1 MSEVT
6 TWSQQLLEKSKTK
19 HWATHIFFGD
29 EPPADLYLIWCI
41 KSWILHILRG
51 HTIQHWRLPDPK
63 SSTVNKQH
71 NSWTILRPNPT
82 QLKTVKTKKFKKNFD
97 RSLFQKLRKKKK
109 EKENQPKK
117 QDSARQSIIII
128 IKTTWKNYI
137 RRKPRPVLPCD
148 APPPHAGLRCNNE
161 MPVCMYSTRITS
173 IYSLGMCAAALTARV
188 VASGRS
194 YGRAP
199 WPTSPPATFCSI
211 TALPSIELFFSRP
224 SPNSIVRMNFDFNL
238 TRFNEF
244 LKW

>member
-109 EKENQPKK
+109 EKESQPKK

-128 IKTTWKNYI
+128 IKTTWKTI
-137 RRKPRPVLPCD
+137 FEGSHALFCPVTPRP
-148 APPPHAGLRCNNE
+148 R
-161 MPVCMYSTRITS
+161 TQ
-173 IYSLGMCAAALTARV
+173 
-188 VASGRS
+188 ASGATTRCQ
-194 YGRAP
+194 YVCTAP
-199 WPTSPPATFCSI
+199 VLQVFIA
-211 TALPSIELFFSRP
+211 
-224 SPNSIVRMNFDFNL
+224 
-238 TRFNEF
+238 
-244 LKW
+244 

>member
-82 QLKTVKTKKFKKNFD
+82 QLKTVKTKKFKKKL
-97 RSLFQKLRKKKK
+97 RSLTLPEAQEEKKKK
-109 EKENQPKK
+109 KKASPKNKTQHVSPSLSKQLEKLYSKEATPC
-117 QDSARQSIIII
+117 SALWRPAPA
-128 IKTTWKNYI
+128 
-137 RRKPRPVLPCD
+137 RRPQVQQRD
-148 APPPHAGLRCNNE
+148 AS
-161 MPVCMYSTRITS
+161 MYVQHP
-173 IYSLGMCAAALTARV
+173 YYKYL
-188 VASGRS
+188 
-194 YGRAP
+194 
-199 WPTSPPATFCSI
+199 
-211 TALPSIELFFSRP
+211 
-224 SPNSIVRMNFDFNL
+224 
-238 TRFNEF
+238 
-244 LKW
+244 

>member
-1 MSEVT
+1 M
-6 TWSQQLLEKSKTK
+6 
-19 HWATHIFFGD
+19 
-29 EPPADLYLIWCI
+29 
-41 KSWILHILRG
+41 
-51 HTIQHWRLPDPK
+51 
-63 SSTVNKQH
+63 
-71 NSWTILRPNPT
+71 
-82 QLKTVKTKKFKKNFD
+82 KTKKFKKKL
-97 RSLFQKLRKKKK
+97 RSLTLPEAQEEKKRKRKPAQKTRLSTSVHHYHYQ
-109 EKENQPKK
+109 NNL
-117 QDSARQSIIII
+117 
-128 IKTTWKNYI
+128 KNYI

-244 LKW
+244 LK

>member
-29 EPPADLYLIWCI
+29 EPPADLNLIWCI

-82 QLKTVKTKKFKKNFD
+82 QLKTVKQKNLKKNFD

-109 EKENQPKK
+109 KKKASPKNKTQHVSPSLSLSKQLEKLYSKEATPC
-117 QDSARQSIIII
+117 SALWRPAPA
-128 IKTTWKNYI
+128 
-137 RRKPRPVLPCD
+137 RRPQVQQRD
-148 APPPHAGLRCNNE
+148 AS
-161 MPVCMYSTRITS
+161 MYVQHP
-173 IYSLGMCAAALTARV
+173 YYKYL
-188 VASGRS
+188 
-194 YGRAP
+194 
-199 WPTSPPATFCSI
+199 
-211 TALPSIELFFSRP
+211 
-224 SPNSIVRMNFDFNL
+224 
-238 TRFNEF
+238 
-244 LKW
+244 